1 MGALTLA
8 AMAWIEDRLSGPRV
22 VWRLKKSGHS
32 LHGKRQHLE
41 CDDDDTA
48 EKVLAVVEAH
58 KGSLTRAEVEE
69 LVLGP
74 AEAQASTAPTF
85 GDWSAE
91 CLTDK
96 TSISPRT
103 LRDYREILAY
113 RILPAAD
120 EIEPPERHV
129 AGWRERTMDS
139 FLPRDISRYLKGLQ
153 DDGLAPGTRTKHF
166 SLIFSIFAAAVK
178 NKIIDE
184 NPCEGT
190 DFVRNQVDHDDQG
203 DGDHV
208 YLTPEEWEIFH
219 RHIPDPYKDFVE
231 TLVATAGR
239 IGEVTALQP
248 RDIIHPTARDPFPR
262 LQIRRAWKKNEDGE
276 FYLGT
281 TKGRQRRSNRI
292 DDDLYEM
299 LLRLAEG
306 KALDGLLFTAP
317 EGGRLE
323 YQNFLN
329 RVWNR
334 AAVAAMRCPAHLP
347 PPQASPLAERVGVCG
362 DYGGVSGKSGKPC
375 QKELAVGLDRCTWH
389 AGPAADAVSDCDC
402 PTVLHRRPSIHDLR
416 HTCAAWMLADPTVA
430 PLYVSRYLG
439 HASME
444 VTDKVY
450 AGLVPSGEGA
460 AVIAIARARGRKTA
474 EPEKPAER
482 RKKPLRLKP
491 AESAAVGTMRKGR
504 RKAA

>member
-1 MGALTLA
+1 MGAPKLA

-22 VWRLKKSGHS
+22 GWRLKKPSHPD
-32 LHGKRQHLE
+32 HGKRQHLE

-48 EKVLAVVEAH
+48 EKALAIVEAH
-58 KGSLTRAEVEE
+58 KGSLTRDE
-69 LVLGP
+69 LEDILLGP
-74 AEAQASTAPTF
+74 AEPVASTAPTF
-85 GDWSAE
+85 GAWSAD

-113 RILPAAD
+113 RILPSAD

-129 AGWRERTMDS
+129 AGWRDRPMDD
-139 FLPRDISRYLKGLQ
+139 FLPRDISHYLKGLQ

-166 SLIFSIFAAAVK
+166 SLIFSIFATAVK
-178 NKIIDE
+178 NKIIAD

-190 DFVRNQVDHDDQG
+190 DFVRNQVEHDDQG

-219 RHIPDPYKDFVE
+219 RHVPAPYTDFVE

-239 IGEVTALQP
+239 FGEVTALQP
-248 RDIIHPTARDPFPR
+248 RDIIHATARDPFPR

-292 DDDLYEM
+292 DADLYQM
-299 LLRLAEG
+299 LLRQAEG
-306 KALDGLLFTAP
+306 KAADDLLFTAAR
-317 EGGRLE
+317 GGRIE

-329 RVWNR
+329 RVWNP
-334 AAVAAMRCPAHLP
+334 AAVAARRCAVHLP
-347 PPQASPLAERVGVCG
+347 PRQASPLAERLGVCG
-362 DYGGVSGKSGKPC
+362 DYGGISGKTGAPC
-375 QKELAVGLDRCTWH
+375 QKELSAGLDRCTWH

-402 PTVLHRRPSIHDLR
+402 RDVLHRRPSIHDLR

-450 AGLVPSGEGA
+450 AGLVPHGEGA
-460 AVIAIARARGRKTA
+460 AVLAIARARGRATA
-474 EPEKPAER
+474 ARSDDPAPRKQR
-482 RKKPLRLKP
+482 RLRP
-491 AESAAVGTMRKGR
+491 ADGSSVGTLRRGR